1 MATASDTKLA
11 LVDTAQADDKSRSV
25 PFSQDAEQALLG
37 ALLLNNTLYYE
48 IEGFLRA
55 DHFYVG
61 VHGRIFEAMSKLVER
76 DQVADPVSLTDFFG
90 SSDWFKE
97 VGGRTFLEQLNE
109 NASTIINIKTY
120 AGIIYNHFLSRQVI
134 DIGSGMVNT
143 AMDVENR
150 RPPAEVIEEAES
162 ALFKLAEQGSSKS
175 AYQNLK
181 NPLKGVIERI
191 EAARASGGQVTGVPT
206 GFYGIDSTLG
216 GWQNSD
222 LVILAARPSM
232 GKTAFALNVALNAA
246 KSKMNGE
253 KGAVGVGFFSLEMS
267 AEQLA
272 SRLLSSESG
281 ISSQDIS
288 RGDIHGENFQ
298 HLVMATDTL
307 SQLDLYIDDTPALG
321 IGAMR
326 SRARRMKRNHNVGL
340 IIVDYL
346 QLMKGSAKNDAN
358 RVQEISEISQGLKS
372 IARELNVP
380 VIALSQL
387 SRAVESRE
395 NKRPMLSDL
404 RESGSIEQ
412 DADVVMFL
420 YREIYYKEKA
430 LGAAPTPEQ
439 TAELDSIRNLAEL
452 LISKNRKG
460 PTTAIQLVFDGPTT
474 TFKNYLQTE

>member
-1 MATASDTKLA
+1 MTTASETNLA
-11 LVDTAQADDKSRSV
+11 LVNAAQADDKSRSV
-25 PFSQDAEQALLG
+25 PHSQDAEQALLG
-37 ALLLNNTLYYE
+37 AILLNNPLYYE

-61 VHGRIFEAMSKLVER
+61 VHGRIFEAMARILEK

-90 SSDWFKE
+90 SAEWFAE
-97 VGGRTFLEQLNE
+97 VGGRKFLEQLNE

-120 AGIIYNHFLSRQVI
+120 AGIIYNHFLSRQVVA
-134 DIGSGMVNT
+134 IGNDMVNA
-143 AMDVENR
+143 AMNSETR
-150 RPPAEVIEEAES
+150 RPPTEVIEEAES
-162 ALFKLAEQGSSKS
+162 ELFKLSEQGTSKG

-181 NPLKGVIERI
+181 NPLHEVIERI
-191 EAARASGGQVTGVPT
+191 EAAKKNGGAVTGVPT
-206 GFYGIDSTLG
+206 GFMGVDSTLG
-216 GWQNSD
+216 GWQQSD
-222 LVILAARPSM
+222 LIILAARPSM
-232 GKTAFALNVALNAA
+232 GKTAFALNAALNAA
-246 KSKMNGE
+246 KAKAAGQN
-253 KGAVGVGFFSLEMS
+253 GAVGVGFFSLEMS

-281 ISSQDIS
+281 ISGQDIA
-288 RGDIHGENFQ
+288 RGNIHGENFQ

-307 SQLDLYIDDTPALG
+307 SQLDLYIDDTPALP
-321 IGAMR
+321 IGSMR
-326 SRARRMKRNHNVGL
+326 SRARRMKRNHDVGL

-346 QLMKGSAKNDAN
+346 QLMKGSNKNEGN

-420 YREIYYKEKA
+420 YREVYYKEKA
-430 LGAAPTPEQ
+430 MGAKPTEAEK
-439 TAELDSIRNLAEL
+439 AELDPIRHLAEL

-474 TFKNYLQTE
+474 TFKNYTPSE